1 MAARIH
7 VCRKVEYIY
16 VQKVES
22 IDGSSIVLK
31 SGQSFS
37 EIKVRNA
44 ALSEKMQQSKAGDNV
59 NQTLDF
65 VNQFTD
71 NVVTDFMNKALIF
84 RLQFSDGTTIIWG
97 SLDNPVQTSNINK
110 EISAGKT
117 SFFRKYVNAEFQ

>member
-117 SFFRKYVNAEFQ
+117 IFFRKYVNAEFQ